1 MLRVIRRNP
10 DGIGTILNMFGDFV
24 NNSLSEEIKS
34 ENQDF
39 CAMPLDL
46 TETEK
51 DYRVVANLPGIKKED
66 VKISLEKAQ
75 LIIEAENKNNV
86 EDEKT
91 VYHHK
96 ERFCGKYQR
105 VIYLPENVNVDN
117 IKAKMENGLLELIIP
132 KEEIKPQKLINI
144 E

>member
-86 EDEKT
+86 EDEKA